1 MVAPSKFSYTRLVAV
16 LVVVTNR
23 MLWCLGWCAGRCLEG
38 GRPMGVP
45 VIFHSVVSWLPRRCR
60 FGLVGPSI
68 SVMVGVLVRVPVG
81 SVLPYRCLSGVPV
94 GVLVVLV
101 GVLVQCLVSPS
112 LSCPVVS
119 RSVQ

>member
-1 MVAPSKFSYTRLVAV
+1 
-16 LVVVTNR
+16 
-23 MLWCLGWCAGRCLEG
+23 
-38 GRPMGVP
+38 MGVP
-45 VIFHSVVSWLPRRCR
+45 VIFHSVVSWLSRPCR

-68 SVMVGVLVRVPVG
+68 RVLVGVLVRGIVRVPVG